1 MCKNFRD
8 VLAKTAKDPDEAKLE
23 IIEVSFE
30 ITTGAYLD
38 EYRQRK
44 FSYFFFLSHED
55 LLFFISFLFHLKQ
68 QLWEFFEFLLLLFF

>member
-30 ITTGAYLD
+30 ITAGAYLD

-44 FSYFFFLSHED
+44 FS
-55 LLFFISFLFHLKQ
+55 
-68 QLWEFFEFLLLLFF
+68 